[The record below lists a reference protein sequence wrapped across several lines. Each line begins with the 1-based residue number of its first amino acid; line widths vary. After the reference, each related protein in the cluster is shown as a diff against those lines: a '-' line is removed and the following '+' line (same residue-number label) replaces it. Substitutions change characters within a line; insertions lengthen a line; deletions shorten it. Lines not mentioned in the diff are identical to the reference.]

1 MAVLYSFEKGKLGG
15 GSGFIYVYARTMT
28 SSDPDDPSNVDTL
41 PAGFLKCDGTIYQAS
56 LFPALAGVLGV
67 GTECR
72 YRGGPTGTQVT
83 LTENQFRVPDLGA
96 KVIRASQTNIGEI
109 LNGSV
114 QNAAGTLISK
124 SGVGALIS
132 NNVDGEVD
140 IGFSGNFKVPV
151 LTVDMSGNPGWTT
164 DANVTSEGVTNVQ
177 LQPHAHYSTTV
188 RLREADNLS
197 ISVATYRNS
206 HTTQFCT
213 SVTTTGYNNAIP
225 WGTYTDYFSGQIIT
239 SSGNYYTV
247 TTSGWGGW
255 VAPSHTSG
263 SASAQVA
270 PTTSSSYGVFG
281 TVPAGTGCWPQ
292 PGATVPGGSSAYC
305 NPSQPAVFL
314 YTPPNNVQTGT
325 ANFDTNKQDPIV
337 IAGRNLDVVTEDGG
351 DDTATEHAH
360 PIFKS
365 PGIFHQSEPT
375 GQLHDFKCNL
385 GNLVNF
391 TGTVTNNSA
400 SITSVSTTT
409 GLAVGQP
416 IVITTKGI
424 RLAGGATI
432 SSISGST
439 VTLSSNLYI
448 LSGSSSQSNVS
459 FRAVTYT
466 EILPDGLNANVKL
479 TTSSA
484 VKFDD
489 ISSPFILVQ
498 YLIKT

>member
-28 SSDPDDPSNVDTL
+28 SSDPDDPSNVDTI
-41 PAGFLKCDGTIYQAS
+41 PAGFLKCDGTIYQAA

-67 GTECR
+67 GTENR
-72 YRGGPTGTQVT
+72 YRSGPTGTSVT
-83 LTENQFRVPDLGA
+83 LTPNQFRVPDLGA

-114 QNAAGTLISK
+114 ENASGTLLSK
-124 SGVGALIS
+124 AGVGALIS

-140 IGFSGNFKVPV
+140 IGFSGNFKVPSLV
-151 LTVDMSGNPGWTT
+151 VDMSGNPGWTT
-164 DANVTSEGVTNVQ
+164 DSTVTSEGITNVQ
-177 LQPHAHYSTTV
+177 LHPHAHYSTTV

-206 HTTQFCT
+206 HTTVFCT
-213 SVTTTGYNNAIP
+213 AITTGGYNQAVP

-239 SSGNYYTV
+239 SNSKFYTV

-255 VAPSHTSG
+255 VAPNHSSG
-263 SASAQVA
+263 SAAAQAA
-270 PTTSSSYGVFG
+270 PTTSNSYGVFG

-314 YTPPNNVQTGT
+314 YTSPNNISTAT
-325 ANFDTNKQDPIV
+325 ANFDTNKQQPIV
-337 IAGRNLDVVTEDGG
+337 VAGRNLDVVTEDGG
-351 DDTATEHAH
+351 NDTQTEHNH

-385 GNLVNF
+385 GNLINF
-391 TGTVTNNSA
+391 SGTVTNNSA
-400 SITSVSTTT
+400 NITGVTNTT
-409 GLAVGQP
+409 GLAAGQP
-416 IVITTKGI
+416 IVTITKGI
-424 RLAGGATI
+424 RCSGGNTI
-432 SSISGST
+432 SNISGST

-448 LSGSSSQSNVS
+448 LSGASSQSSVV
-459 FRAVTYT
+459 FKAVTFT

-479 TTSSA
+479 TTSNA